1 MYLLVA
7 GPAGLLAALFI
18 HWVTWYARLNH
29 LSVTTVLGVL
39 SALGLTGFF
48 LLYLTSDI
56 FHIVRIAMV
65 IIWAVALAV
74 GSLQAGALK
83 APWWKGVAAVFF
95 EMALAFLIGAAVN
108 LTMQRYLGWLE
119 QQFPGIPVYPM
130 IDWFLRAL
138 ALTLLV
144 LAMIRPLVRLSRLRS
159 LS

>member
-1 MYLLVA
+1 MYLVFA
-7 GPAGLLAALFI
+7 GLAGLLAALLI
-18 HWVTWYARLNH
+18 HGLTWYARLKH
-29 LSVTTVLGVL
+29 LSVTVVLGVL
-39 SALGLTGFF
+39 SAVGLTGFF

-56 FHIVRIAMV
+56 FHIVRIVMV
-65 IIWAVALAV
+65 ILWAIALAL
-74 GSLQAGALK
+74 GYLQARALA
-83 APWWKGVAAVFF
+83 APWWKGVTGLFF

-138 ALTLLV
+138 ALILLV
-144 LAMIRPLVRLSRLRS
+144 LAIIRPLVRLFRLRS